1 MAKTTSEENLAKLFG
16 SVSRARILVLLFA
29 QMDRRFYQREIIYET
44 GLSLQPVQR
53 ELANLVDLGIIRKQ
67 ETPNRVYYEI
77 DQKSSLFEP
86 LAGICKSA
94 PNQKD

>member
-53 ELANLVDLGIIRKQ
+53 ELANLVDLGIIRKL